1 MKHLIEPESRQRV
14 LVTAGASGIGAA
26 IAAVFVRSGAHVH
39 VCDIDG
45 AALDRICAANPGMTG
60 SVADVSNPAQ
70 IRQLGHAVDDAMGGL
85 DVLVNNAGI
94 GGPRKAVEDIAEDEW
109 DQVLRVNVTGA
120 FLAIRQ
126 FVPAMKQ
133 QRAGCIINIST
144 TSVRTGLPLR
154 TPYVVSKAALDGMTR
169 NLARELGPFNIRCN
183 AILPGSI
190 ENERGR
196 TLMKQAA
203 ERAGVS
209 YEEALERRL
218 QFISMRSRILPEEIG
233 DTALFLASPAAR
245 HVTGQF
251 LSVCGN
257 VEWEG

>member
-1 MKHLIEPESRQRV
+1 LIESEIPQRV
-14 LVTAGASGIGAA
+14 LITAGASGIGAA
-26 IAAVFVRSGAHVH
+26 IAAAFLKSGARVH
-39 VCDIDG
+39 ICDIDES
-45 AALDRICAANPGMTG
+45 ALDKFCAAHPGLTG
-60 SVADVSNPAQ
+60 SVTDVSDAAQ
-70 IRQLGHAVDDAMGGL
+70 MDRLGAAVMEAMGGV
-85 DVLVNNAGI
+85 DTLVNNAGI
-94 GGPRKAVEDIAEDEW
+94 GGPRGAVEDISEDDW
-109 DQVLRVNVTGA
+109 DRVLRVNVTGA
-120 FLAIRQ
+120 FLAIRR

-133 QRAGCIINIST
+133 RRAGCIINIST

-154 TPYVVSKAALDGMTR
+154 TPYVVSKAALDGMTK

-196 TLMKQAA
+196 MLVGQAA
-203 ERAGVS
+203 ERAGIS

-218 QFISMRSRILPEEIG
+218 QYISMRSRILPEEIG
-233 DTALFLASPAAR
+233 DAAVFLASPAAR
-245 HVTGQF
+245 HITGQF